1 MTATAINLPLYRVL
15 RALQVSEPDAEAA
28 AAATPPDLAHLAT
41 KDELRAEI
49 ASVRADLKA
58 EAASVRTD
66 IASVRADLK
75 AEIASVR
82 ADFRVEA
89 GHLRTDIAQTAQRQ
103 TTWLITVV
111 IAAVGIVIAAQ
122 RLIPPALPTDA
133 VRAIVEQ
140 TIRNSQPQP
149 APAPAIPPRATPQ
162 P

>member
-1 MTATAINLPLYRVL
+1 MTTTALNLPLYRVL

-28 AAATPPDLAHLAT
+28 AAAAPPDLTHLAT

-49 ASVRADLKA
+49 ASVRAD
-58 EAASVRTD
+58 
-66 IASVRADLK
+66 
-75 AEIASVR
+75 
-82 ADFRVEA
+82 
-89 GHLRTDIAQTAQRQ
+89 IAQTAQRQ

-111 IAAVGIVIAAQ
+111 LAAAGIVIAAQ

-140 TIRNSQPQP
+140 TMRNFQPQPQPQSQPQP
-149 APAPAIPPRATPQ
+149 APAPAAPPRAAPQ

>member
-1 MTATAINLPLYRVL
+1 MTTTAINFPLYRVL
-15 RALQVSEPDAEAA
+15 RALQVPEHEAEAA
-28 AAATPPDLAHLAT
+28 AAAAPPDLAHLAT

-58 EAASVRTD
+58 E

-75 AEIASVR
+75 I
-82 ADFRVEA
+82 EA
-89 GHLRTDIAQTAQRQ
+89 GHLRTNIAQTAQRQ
-103 TTWLITVV
+103 TTWLVTVV
-111 IAAVGIVIAAQ
+111 IAAAGIVIAAQ

-140 TIRNSQPQP
+140 TLRNLQPQP
-149 APAPAIPPRATPQ
+149 APGPAAPHRAIPQ

>member
-1 MTATAINLPLYRVL
+1 MTTTALNLPLYRVL

-28 AAATPPDLAHLAT
+28 AAAAPPDLTHLAT

-49 ASVRADLKA
+49 ASVRADLK
-58 EAASVRTD
+58 T
-66 IASVRADLK
+66 
-75 AEIASVR
+75 EIASV
-82 ADFRVEA
+82 
-89 GHLRTDIAQTAQRQ
+89 RTDIAQTAQRQ

-111 IAAVGIVIAAQ
+111 LAAAGIVIAAQ

-140 TIRNSQPQP
+140 TMRNFQPQPQPQP
-149 APAPAIPPRATPQ
+149 APAPAAPPRAAPQ

>member
-1 MTATAINLPLYRVL
+1 MPTTAINLPLYRVL

-28 AAATPPDLAHLAT
+28 AAAAPPDLSHLAT
-41 KDELRAEI
+41 KDELRAE
-49 ASVRADLKA
+49 V
-58 EAASVRTD
+58 
-66 IASVRADLK
+66 ASVRADLK

-82 ADFRVEA
+82 ADLKIEA

-103 TTWLITVV
+103 TTWLVTVV
-111 IAAVGIVIAAQ
+111 IAAAGIVIAAQ

-140 TIRNSQPQP
+140 TMRNLPPQP
-149 APAPAIPPRATPQ
+149 APGPTAPPRAAAPQ

>member
-28 AAATPPDLAHLAT
+28 AAAAPPDLAHLAT

-49 ASVRADLKA
+49 ARVRADLK
-58 EAASVRTD
+58 T
-66 IASVRADLK
+66 
-75 AEIASVR
+75 EIASVKT
-82 ADFRVEA
+82 E
-89 GHLRTDIAQTAQRQ
+89 IAQTAQRQ

-111 IAAVGIVIAAQ
+111 LAAAGIVVAAQ

-140 TIRNSQPQP
+140 TIRNVQPQP
-149 APAPAIPPRATPQ
+149 APGPAIPPRAAPQ

>member
-1 MTATAINLPLYRVL
+1 MIATAINLPLYRVL

-28 AAATPPDLAHLAT
+28 AAAAPPDLAHLAT

-49 ASVRADLKA
+49 AG
-58 EAASVRTD
+58 
-66 IASVRADLK
+66 VRADLK

-82 ADFRVEA
+82 ADLKVEA

-111 IAAVGIVIAAQ
+111 IAAAGIVIAAQ

-140 TIRNSQPQP
+140 TIRNVQPQP
-149 APAPAIPPRATPQ
+149 VPGPAIPPRAPPQ

>member
-1 MTATAINLPLYRVL
+1 MPTTAINMPLYRVL

-28 AAATPPDLAHLAT
+28 AAAAPPDLSHLAT

-49 ASVRADLKA
+49 ASVRADFK
-58 EAASVRTD
+58 
-66 IASVRADLK
+66 I
-75 AEIASVR
+75 
-82 ADFRVEA
+82 EA

-103 TTWLITVV
+103 TTWLVTV
-111 IAAVGIVIAAQ
+111 VIAAQ

-140 TIRNSQPQP
+140 TMHNLQPQPVPQP
-149 APAPAIPPRATPQ
+149 APGPAAPPRGAPQ

>member
-1 MTATAINLPLYRVL
+1 ML

-49 ASVRADLKA
+49 ASVR
-58 EAASVRTD
+58 TD
-66 IASVRADLK
+66 IASVRTDLK

-111 IAAVGIVIAAQ
+111 IAAVGIVVAAQ

-140 TIRNSQPQP
+140 TIRNVQPQP
-149 APAPAIPPRATPQ
+149 APAATPRAAPQ

>member
-1 MTATAINLPLYRVL
+1 MTTTALNLPLYRVL

-28 AAATPPDLAHLAT
+28 AAAAPPDLTHLAT

-49 ASVRADLKA
+49 ASVRADLKT
-58 EAASVRTD
+58 E
-66 IASVRADLK
+66 IASVRADL
-75 AEIASVR
+75 
-82 ADFRVEA
+82 RVEA

-111 IAAVGIVIAAQ
+111 LAAAGIVIAAQ

-140 TIRNSQPQP
+140 TMRNFQPQSQLQP
-149 APAPAIPPRATPQ
+149 APAPAAPPRAAPQ

>member
-1 MTATAINLPLYRVL
+1 MPTTAINLPLYRVL

-28 AAATPPDLAHLAT
+28 AAAAPPDLSHLAT

-49 ASVRADLKA
+49 ASVRADLK
-58 EAASVRTD
+58 
-66 IASVRADLK
+66 I
-75 AEIASVR
+75 
-82 ADFRVEA
+82 EA

-103 TTWLITVV
+103 TTWLVTVV
-111 IAAVGIVIAAQ
+111 IAAAGIVIAAQ

-140 TIRNSQPQP
+140 TMRNLQPQP
-149 APAPAIPPRATPQ
+149 APGPTALPPRAAPQ